1 MPSPRPNRDRRDR
14 KGSVDVV
21 VRIYGLSDERD
32 PARVLYIGQ
41 TCNALR
47 HRLAQHV
54 SVARAGRQS
63 PVAKWIRTV
72 LAEGRRPVILQ
83 LATAWSRAS
92 AERAELRAIGAG
104 ADLLNVSQSGY
115 GPTLAHR
122 RAIGAALRGRRL
134 PWLTRWRMSHA
145 RREAAF
151 GWMRRRDYNPVAVTA

>member
-21 VRIYGLSDERD
+21 VRIYGIVDERD
-32 PARVLYIGQ
+32 PARILYIGR
-41 TCNALR
+41 TRNPLR

-72 LAEGRRPVILQ
+72 LAEGRRPVIVQ
-83 LATAWSRAS
+83 LATAHSRAS
-92 AERAELRAIGAG
+92 AERAELRAIAAGAG
-104 ADLLNVSQSGY
+104 LLNVAQSGY

-122 RAIGAALRGRRL
+122 RAVSAALRGRRL
-134 PWLTRWRMSHA
+134 SWLTRWRMSSA
-145 RREAAF
+145 RRAAAY